1 MRKYLVCGL
10 LASIFL
16 PMMGIAEEFSETFVS
31 ATLCISRDDAPK
43 VSAWH
48 FWKDPKV
55 VREEQ
60 HTYFLKQVICAL
72 KRPEIWNDP
81 LNLLHIL
88 LQFDKFPEA
97 SGECHNLLLVI
108 IKHRVMILTMNM
120 HK

>member
-1 MRKYLVCGL
+1 MYKYLVCGL
-10 LASIFL
+10 FAFIFL
-16 PMMGIAEEFSETFVS
+16 PIVGSGEESSKVPVS
-31 ATLCISRDDAPK
+31 TTLCISRNEDRE
-43 VSAWH
+43 SSSWY

-60 HTYFLKQVICAL
+60 HVHFLKQVILAL

-108 IKHRVMILTMNM
+108 IKHRVMVLTMNM
-120 HK
+120 K

>member
-1 MRKYLVCGL
+1 MRKYLICGL

-16 PMMGIAEEFSETFVS
+16 PIAGTGEEISETLVS
-31 ATLCISRDDAPK
+31 TTLCISRNDAPTT
-43 VSAWH
+43 SSWY

-55 VREEQ
+55 IRDEQ
-60 HTYFLKQVICAL
+60 HTYFLKQVIFAL

-97 SGECHNLLLVI
+97 SGECHNLLLLI
-108 IKHRVMILTMNM
+108 IKHRVMALTMNM
-120 HK
+120 A

>member
-1 MRKYLVCGL
+1 MRKYLVCSL
-10 LASIFL
+10 LASLFL
-16 PMMGIAEEFSETFVS
+16 PIVGMAEDVPETLISTSLSISRNVTPETF
-31 ATLCISRDDAPK
+31 T
-43 VSAWH
+43 WH

-60 HTYFLKQVICAL
+60 HTLFLKQVIFAL

-81 LNLLHIL
+81 LNLLLIL

-97 SGECHNLLLVI
+97 SGECHNLLTVI

-120 HK
+120 A

>member
-1 MRKYLVCGL
+1 MYKYSVVGL

-16 PMMGIAEEFSETFVS
+16 PIVGAGEENSRVPVS
-31 ATLCISRDDAPK
+31 TMLCISRNEARE
-43 VSAWH
+43 SSSWH

-60 HTYFLKQVICAL
+60 HVYFLKQVILAL

-108 IKHRVMILTMNM
+108 IKHRVMALTMNM
-120 HK
+120 G